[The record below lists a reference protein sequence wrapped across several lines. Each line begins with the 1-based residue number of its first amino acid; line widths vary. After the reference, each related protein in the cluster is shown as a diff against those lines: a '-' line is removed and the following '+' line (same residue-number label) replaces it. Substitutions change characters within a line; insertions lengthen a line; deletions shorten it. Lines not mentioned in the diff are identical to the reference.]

1 MPHVFISYTAADVDW
16 AEWIAWVL
24 EEKGYRATIQQW
36 DFRPGCNFVVEMQK
50 AAVSADLT
58 LAVISPKYLDSGM
71 ASAEWAAAFAEDP
84 TGMNRKLIPVRIQEV
99 GSLGLLK
106 SVVYIDLVGKPEVEA
121 RDALL
126 KGIAP
131 GRSKPNSAPPF
142 PGQSHNS
149 KPFPGAR
156 RGIQNPQLRLSRPPS
171 DLDRR
176 NFLRR
181 GFEEIVSH
189 FSENMSLLEQE
200 NSGLETTVDRN
211 ASFEFRAEIYLHG
224 QLKANCRIWI
234 GGMMSE
240 NSISYSEGATAQ
252 MGNALNETLT
262 IKNGTE
268 LAFSAMGSSWHTPND
283 ININAM
289 SAEDAARYL
298 WVRFFGPLTV

>member
-1 MPHVFISYTAADVDW
+1 MSHVFISYTGADVGW

-24 EEKGYRATIQQW
+24 EENGYRATIQHW

-58 LAVISPKYLDSGM
+58 LAVLSPKYLESGM

-84 TGMNRKLIPVRIQEV
+84 TGLNRKLIPVRIQEV
-99 GSLGLLK
+99 GSLGILK
-106 SVVYIDLVGKPEVEA
+106 SVVYIDLVGKPEDEA

-126 KGIAP
+126 LGLTSD
-131 GRSKPNSAPPF
+131 RFKPNSAPPF
-142 PGQSHNS
+142 PGHSQRS

-156 RGIQNPQLRLSRPPS
+156 SAVQNPPLKLSRQPS

-176 NFLRR
+176 NFLRG
-181 GFEEIVSH
+181 GFEKIVSY
-189 FSENMSLLEQE
+189 FSDNMPLLEQE
-200 NSGLETTVDRN
+200 NSNVDTVVDRN
-211 ASFEFRAEIYLHG
+211 ANSEFRAEIYIQG

-234 GGMMSE
+234 GGMLSE
-240 NSISYSEGATAQ
+240 NSISYSEGSTAQ
-252 MGNALNETLT
+252 MGNALNEALT
-262 IKNGTE
+262 ISNGIE
-268 LAFSAMGSSWHTPND
+268 LAFSAMGSLWQAPSD

-298 WVRFFGPLTV
+298 WTRFLWPLTR